1 MDFNRGGMLF
11 YANFSLLKYLYQ
23 IKLNCNKRRNGVTCE
38 VMMHK
43 DAKKENAKKP
53 LSLIFESV
61 GII

>member
-23 IKLNCNKRRNGVTCE
+23 IILNCNKTGNGVTCD

-43 DAKKENAKKP
+43 DANKENANKTFI
-53 LSLIFESV
+53 SHF
-61 GII
+61 